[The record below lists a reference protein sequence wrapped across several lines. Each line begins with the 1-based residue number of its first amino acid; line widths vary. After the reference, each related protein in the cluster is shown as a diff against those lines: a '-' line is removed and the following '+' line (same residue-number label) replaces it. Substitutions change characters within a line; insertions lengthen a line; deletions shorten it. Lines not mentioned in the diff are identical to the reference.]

1 MKIKHEEELEKLRN
15 ELKEKNK
22 ENKRVNES
30 FKTIKQTNDILKNQ
44 VIILSLKTIT
54 GINTIY
60 LKKRI

>member
-15 ELKEKNK
+15 EIKEKNK

-44 VIILSLKTIT
+44 VIILFPLP
-54 GINTIY
+54 
-60 LKKRI
+60 